1 MYVHGPRLS
10 RVTTTL
16 ACASALVGFRFRP
29 GAAAKWLGADAG
41 SIVDADLPLNAFG
54 RRRAGDLTRAVGSAI
69 EASTLAAR
77 LEASLVATLSD
88 ATVLDRQCIGKVL
101 ELLERE
107 HRNGA
112 FLNSLRRAY
121 GLSERSVRRETI
133 RIFGYGPKTLE
144 RIFRV
149 QRFLWLARSPRP
161 VPLAWLAS
169 AGGFSD
175 QAHLTREVRALAGI
189 TPGEAVR
196 FVQDAGAK
204 LA

>member
-1 MYVHGPRLS
+1 M
-10 RVTTTL
+10 
-16 ACASALVGFRFRP
+16 
-29 GAAAKWLGADAG
+29 
-41 SIVDADLPLNAFG
+41 
-54 RRRAGDLTRAVGSAI
+54 
-69 EASTLAAR
+69 LAAR

-88 ATVLDRQCIGKVL
+88 ATVLDRPCIDKVL

-107 HRNGA
+107 HSNGA
-112 FLNSLRRAY
+112 FLNALRRAY
-121 GLSERSVRRETI
+121 DLSERSVRRETI

-149 QRFLWLARSPRP
+149 QRFLQRARSPRP
-161 VPLAWLAS
+161 APLARLAS

-175 QAHLTREVRALAGI
+175 QAHLTREVRALVGL

-196 FVQDAGAK
+196 FVQDIGAK